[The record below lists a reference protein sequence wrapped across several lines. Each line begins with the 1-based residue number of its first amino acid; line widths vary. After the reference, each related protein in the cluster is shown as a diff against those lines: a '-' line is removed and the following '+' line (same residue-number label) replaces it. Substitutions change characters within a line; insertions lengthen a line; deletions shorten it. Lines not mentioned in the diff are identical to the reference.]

1 MATLCCPYGKYD
13 ILKLARSVICE
24 GAVHAVDGPE
34 ELEVGTAEFDV
45 VMVWVTVAG
54 GAETVTV
61 MGGGVLVAITVT
73 TFVTGWGDGGIVGRT
88 CGGGGAIGTELLD
101 GSGVEIC

>member
-13 ILKLARSVICE
+13 ILKLVRSVICA

-34 ELEVGTAEFDV
+34 ELEVGTAELDV
-45 VMVWVTVAG
+45 VMVWVIVAG

-61 MGGGVLVAITVT
+61 MGGGVLVAIIVT
-73 TFVTGWGDGGIVGRT
+73 TFVTG
-88 CGGGGAIGTELLD
+88 
-101 GSGVEIC
+101 